1 MPPVATVTPNGPE
14 IRRLRSLR
22 GWEAR
27 DVAARIPGRHPK
39 SIGKLERGGTASLV
53 LISQV
58 ARVLGV
64 EPAQIIL
71 DDSDDEPE
79 PGKHLKKAA

>member
-1 MPPVATVTPNGPE
+1 MPPVTTVTPNGPE

-27 DVAARIPGRHPK
+27 DVAKLIGRHPK

-58 ARVLGV
+58 ARALDVD
-64 EPAQIIL
+64 PAQIIL
-71 DDSDDEPE
+71 NDSDDEPE
-79 PGKHLKKAA
+79 PGKHLKDAA